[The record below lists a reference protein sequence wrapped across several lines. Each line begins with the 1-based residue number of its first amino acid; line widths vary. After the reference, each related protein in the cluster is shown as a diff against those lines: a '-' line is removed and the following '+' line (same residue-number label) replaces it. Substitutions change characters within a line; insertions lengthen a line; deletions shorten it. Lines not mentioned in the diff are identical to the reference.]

1 MKRDN
6 DRQTAII
13 LSIVGIVP
21 VIWLALLIAPSI
33 SGGLPEIAAN
43 LATLF
48 DLSLIHIFLSEQ
60 TIWINIVSQTVK
72 GSLGVAP
79 NTP

>member
-1 MKRDN
+1 MS
-6 DRQTAII
+6 DR
-13 LSIVGIVP
+13 
-21 VIWLALLIAPSI
+21 IWGSPIGVRI
-33 SGGLPEIAAN
+33 
-43 LATLF
+43 
-48 DLSLIHIFLSEQ
+48 LSEQ